1 MRWWIERSALDDNRG
16 GGAANSKHRATER
29 AIHHTEGD
37 GATMSGH
44 DHPPFF
50 STWRKAYW
58 FALVLFA
65 IEVAVLYAFTQRF
78 S

>member
-1 MRWWIERSALDDNRG
+1 MFSNPGQGVAEN
-16 GGAANSKHRATER
+16 AAESPRRPIK
-29 AIHHTEGD
+29 
-37 GATMSGH
+37 MSGH

-50 STWRKAYW
+50 STWRKAYA

-65 IEVAVLYAFTQRF
+65 LEVAVLYAFTLRF

>member
-1 MRWWIERSALDDNRG
+1 
-16 GGAANSKHRATER
+16 
-29 AIHHTEGD
+29 
-37 GATMSGH
+37 MSGP

-50 STWRKAYW
+50 TTWRKAYG

-65 IEVAVLYAFTQRF
+65 VEVGLLYAFTLRF

>member
-1 MRWWIERSALDDNRG
+1 
-16 GGAANSKHRATER
+16 
-29 AIHHTEGD
+29 
-37 GATMSGH
+37 MSGH

-58 FALVLFA
+58 FAIALFA
-65 IEVAVLYAFTQRF
+65 LEVALLYAFTQRF